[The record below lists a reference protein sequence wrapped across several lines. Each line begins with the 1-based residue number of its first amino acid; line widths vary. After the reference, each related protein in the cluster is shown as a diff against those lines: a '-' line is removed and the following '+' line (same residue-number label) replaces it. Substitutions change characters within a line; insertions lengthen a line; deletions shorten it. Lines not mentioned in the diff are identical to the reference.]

1 MTNNIDYKHDVFRAI
16 VILVFSMFIMT
27 KIIVPNI
34 THVIGV
40 STAAIIV
47 YFLYRKE
54 TTEIST
60 LNEEL
65 VVKLRSLIPRPQ
77 YFHIDADFINLF
89 YDIKEYRNYNMQEYD
104 QALSDADNFLQLVG
118 DIEIGVKDCT
128 ENLDVAEDFMFKSLN
143 HLHAVVY
150 KLPLD
155 KNVWNK
161 YQKSLESLHLL
172 FKRKTDYIHKICE
185 KDLKNKGFTNRTQ
198 IRYND
203 DNAPRPNDTKEPDYN
218 SHYNLY

>member
-89 YDIKEYRNYNMQEYD
+89 YDIKEYRNYNM
-104 QALSDADNFLQLVG
+104 
-118 DIEIGVKDCT
+118 
-128 ENLDVAEDFMFKSLN
+128 
-143 HLHAVVY
+143 
-150 KLPLD
+150 
-155 KNVWNK
+155 
-161 YQKSLESLHLL
+161 
-172 FKRKTDYIHKICE
+172 
-185 KDLKNKGFTNRTQ
+185 
-198 IRYND
+198 
-203 DNAPRPNDTKEPDYN
+203 KE
-218 SHYNLY
+218 